1 MADPSAMAG
10 QCSTILLKARRPSS
24 PSADK
29 GDVMPKGQQKSNKEV
44 KKPKKEK
51 PTAAPA
57 ASFEK
62 GLNPSSAPPKKK
74 G

>member
-1 MADPSAMAG
+1 
-10 QCSTILLKARRPSS
+10 
-24 PSADK
+24 
-29 GDVMPKGQQKSNKEV
+29 MPKGQQKSNKEV

-57 ASFEK
+57 TSFEK

>member
-1 MADPSAMAG
+1 VLYLSPQGATAPS
-10 QCSTILLKARRPSS
+10 R
-24 PSADK
+24 SASK
-29 GDVMPKGQQKSNKEV
+29 GDLMPKGQQKSNKEV

-57 ASFEK
+57 ANFEK